1 MNSRAASDSGFPNVR
16 MRRLRY
22 HPGVRALIRETTLAP
37 GQLILPLFVRP
48 GKNIRQPIAS
58 MPGQFQLSLD
68 QLAVEA
74 KEAESL
80 GIAGIILFGIPA
92 EKDLAGTDSYCD
104 QGIVQQAIRTVK
116 EAAPK
121 LLVVTDVCFCEYTSH
136 GHCGLLEERN
146 GQQDV
151 ANDPTLDLLGKQAV
165 SHAQA
170 GADMVA
176 PSGMMDGMVGAIR
189 YALDHAGFSHL
200 PLMSYAAKYA
210 SAFYGPFRDAA
221 ESAPQFGDRRT
232 YQMDPAAAAAQAL
245 REVELDLQEG
255 ADLIMVKPALAYLDI
270 IRDVRERFPGVP
282 LAAYNVSGEYSLI
295 KAAAA
300 QGWVDEKTMA
310 LETLTAIRRA
320 GASIILTYWAKDVAR
335 WLN

>member
-1 MNSRAASDSGFPNVR
+1 MNPRAASGSGFPNVR

-22 HPGVRALIRETTLAP
+22 HAGVRALIRETTLAP

-68 QLAVEA
+68 QLAIEA

-104 QGIVQQAIRTVK
+104 QGIVQQAIRTIK

-151 ANDPTLDLLGKQAV
+151 ANDPTLALLGKQAV